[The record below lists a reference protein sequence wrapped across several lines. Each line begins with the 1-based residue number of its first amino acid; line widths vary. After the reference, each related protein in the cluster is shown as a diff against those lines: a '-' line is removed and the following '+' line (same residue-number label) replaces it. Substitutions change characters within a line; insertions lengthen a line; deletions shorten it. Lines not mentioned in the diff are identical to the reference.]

1 MTATGPVLPG
11 ATLGVVGGGQ
21 LGRMFALDA
30 RRMGYRVMVLD
41 PDPESPTG
49 QVANDRIVAPYSDA
63 GAVRD
68 LVERCDVVTYEF
80 ENVNADAVATAESS
94 GYVRPGSGVLRI
106 AQNRLL
112 EKAALVENGF
122 PVPEYVRVD
131 TIADM
136 VRGVEQI
143 GTPAVLKTVTSGYD
157 GKGQVVLRSAVDLRE
172 AHSSLRGPSEAESDV
187 LILEAFVP
195 FDLEISVIAAR
206 GPDGDVVC
214 FPPSEN
220 QHVNGILDV
229 SIVPARIP
237 DTVRATAVK
246 LASDI
251 ADALDVVGLVA
262 VEMFVT
268 DDGQLLVNEI
278 APRPHNSGHYTQ
290 DACATSQFEQLVRAI
305 CGLPLGSTGLLSP
318 VVMVNLLGDV
328 WADAGGTPDWEAAL
342 GVRGA
347 VLHLYGKSEARI
359 GRKMAHINVTA
370 PDVEIALQRA
380 LDARERAAG
389 RG

>member
-1 MTATGPVLPG
+1 VTGAGPFLPG
-11 ATLGVVGGGQ
+11 STLGVVGGGQ

-30 RRMGYRVMVLD
+30 RRMGYKVVVLD

-49 QVANDRIVAPYSDA
+49 QIADDRIVAPYTDA
-63 GAVRD
+63 DAMRQ

-80 ENVNADAVATAESS
+80 ENVNADAVATAEVS
-94 GYVRPGSGVLRI
+94 GHVRPGSHVLRI
-106 AQNRLL
+106 AQHRLI
-112 EKAALVENGF
+112 EKGALVENGF
-122 PVPEYVRVD
+122 PVAEYAEVD
-131 TIADM
+131 TMADM
-136 VRGVEQI
+136 VKAVERI
-143 GTPAVLKTVTSGYD
+143 GTPAVLKTATSGYD
-157 GKGQVVLRSAVDLRE
+157 GKGQIVLRSAVDMRE
-172 AHSSLRGPSEAESDV
+172 AHSELRRQSEA

-195 FDLEISVIAAR
+195 FELEISVIAAR

-237 DTVRATAVK
+237 TEVRNAAVK
-246 LASDI
+246 MASGI
-251 ADALDVVGLVA
+251 AEALDVVGLVA

-268 DDGQLLVNEI
+268 TDGQLLVNEI

-305 CGLPLGSTGLLSP
+305 CGLPLGSTELLSP
-318 VVMVNLLGDV
+318 VVMVNLLGDT
-328 WADAGGTPDWEAAL
+328 WADAGGTPDWDAAL
-342 GVRGA
+342 GVHGA

-370 PDVEIALQRA
+370 PDVETALTRA

>member
-1 MTATGPVLPG
+1 MTAAGPILPG

-30 RRMGYRVMVLD
+30 RRMGYRVVVLD

-49 QVANDRIVAPYSDA
+49 QVANDRIVAPYADA
-63 GAVRD
+63 GAVRE

-80 ENVNADAVATAESS
+80 ENVNADAVATAE
-94 GYVRPGSGVLRI
+94 GAGHVRPGSGVLRI

-112 EKAALVENGF
+112 EKGALVENGF
-122 PVPEYVRVD
+122 PVPEYVEVD

-136 VRGVEQI
+136 VRGVEKI
-143 GTPAVLKTVTSGYD
+143 GTPAVLKTATSGYD

-172 AHSSLRGPSEAESDV
+172 AHSSLRGQSEA

-195 FDLEISVIAAR
+195 FELEISVIAAR
-206 GPDGDVVC
+206 GPDGDVAC

-237 DTVRATAVK
+237 DEVRAAAVNM
-246 LASDI
+246 ASEI
-251 ADALDVVGLVA
+251 ADALDVIGLVA

-268 DDGQLLVNEI
+268 EDGELLVNEI

-305 CGLPLGSTGLLSP
+305 CGLPLGSTNLLSP
-318 VVMVNLLGDV
+318 VAMVNLLGDV
-328 WADAGGTPDWEAAL
+328 WSAAGGAPDWEAAL

-370 PDVEIALQRA
+370 PDVETALSRA
-380 LDARERAAG
+380 LEARERAAG

>member
-1 MTATGPVLPG
+1 MTSSGPILPG
-11 ATLGVVGGGQ
+11 GTLGVVGGGQ

-30 RRMGYRVMVLD
+30 RRMGYEVVVLD

-49 QVANDRIVAPYSDA
+49 QVANDRIVAPYTDA
-63 GAVRD
+63 DAMLR

-94 GYVRPGSGVLRI
+94 GFVRPGSHVLRV
-106 AQNRLL
+106 AQHRLI
-112 EKAALVENGF
+112 EKGALAENGF
-122 PVPEYVRVD
+122 PVPEYAEVD
-131 TIADM
+131 TMADM
-136 VRGVEQI
+136 VKAVERI
-143 GTPAVLKTVTSGYD
+143 GTPAVLKTATSGYD
-157 GKGQVVLRSAVDLRE
+157 GKGQIVLRSAVDMRE
-172 AHSSLRGPSEAESDV
+172 AHSELRPQSVA
-187 LILEAFVP
+187 LILESFVP
-195 FDLEISVIAAR
+195 FELEISVIAAR

-229 SIVPARIP
+229 SIVPARIS
-237 DTVRATAVK
+237 DEIRDAAIK
-246 LASDI
+246 LASGI
-251 ADALDVVGLVA
+251 AEALDVVGLVA

-268 DDGQLLVNEI
+268 TDGELLVNEI

-305 CGLPLGSTGLLSP
+305 SGLPLGSTELLSP

-328 WADAGGTPDWEAAL
+328 WADAGGTPDWDAAL
-342 GVRGA
+342 GVRGS
-347 VLHLYGKSEARI
+347 VLHLYGKAEARV

-370 PDVEIALQRA
+370 PDVETALARA

>member
-1 MTATGPVLPG
+1 VTSSGPILPG
-11 ATLGVVGGGQ
+11 GTLGVVGGGQ

-30 RRMGYRVMVLD
+30 RRMGYEVVVLD

-49 QVANDRIVAPYSDA
+49 QVANDRIVAPYTDA
-63 GAVRD
+63 DAMLR

-94 GYVRPGSGVLRI
+94 GFVRPGSHVLRV
-106 AQNRLL
+106 AQHRLI
-112 EKAALVENGF
+112 EKGALAENGF
-122 PVPEYVRVD
+122 PVPEYAEVD
-131 TIADM
+131 TMADM
-136 VRGVEQI
+136 VKAVERI
-143 GTPAVLKTVTSGYD
+143 GTPAVLKTATSGYD
-157 GKGQVVLRSAVDLRE
+157 GKGQIVLRSAVDMRE
-172 AHSSLRGPSEAESDV
+172 AHSELRPQSVA
-187 LILEAFVP
+187 LILESFVP
-195 FDLEISVIAAR
+195 FELEISVIAAR

-229 SIVPARIP
+229 SIVPARIS
-237 DTVRATAVK
+237 DEIRDAAIK
-246 LASDI
+246 LASGI
-251 ADALDVVGLVA
+251 AEALDVVGLVA

-268 DDGQLLVNEI
+268 TDGELLVNEI

-305 CGLPLGSTGLLSP
+305 SGLPLGSTELLSP

-328 WADAGGTPDWEAAL
+328 WADAGGTPDWDAAL
-342 GVRGA
+342 GVRGS
-347 VLHLYGKSEARI
+347 VLHLYGKAEARV

-370 PDVEIALQRA
+370 PDVETALARA

>member
-1 MTATGPVLPG
+1 MTGAGPFLPG
-11 ATLGVVGGGQ
+11 STLGVVGGGQ

-30 RRMGYRVMVLD
+30 RRMGYKVVVLD
-41 PDPESPTG
+41 PDPKSPTG
-49 QVANDRIVAPYSDA
+49 QIADDRIVTSYTDA
-63 GAVRD
+63 DAMRQ

-94 GYVRPGSGVLRI
+94 GHVRPGSHVLRI
-106 AQNRLL
+106 AQHRLI
-112 EKAALVENGF
+112 EKGALVDNGF
-122 PVPEYVRVD
+122 PVAEFAAVD
-131 TIADM
+131 TMADM
-136 VRGVEQI
+136 VKAFERI
-143 GTPAVLKTVTSGYD
+143 GTPAVLKTATSGYD
-157 GKGQVVLRSAVDLRE
+157 GKGQIVLRSAVDMRE
-172 AHSSLRGPSEAESDV
+172 AHTDLRRQSEA

-237 DTVRATAVK
+237 VEVRDAAVK
-246 LASDI
+246 LASGI
-251 ADALDVVGLVA
+251 AEALDVVGLGA
-262 VEMFVT
+262 VEIFVT
-268 DDGQLLVNEI
+268 TDGQLLVNEI

-290 DACATSQFEQLVRAI
+290 DACATSQFEQLIRAI
-305 CGLPLGSTGLLSP
+305 CSLPLGSTELLSP
-318 VVMVNLLGDV
+318 VVMVNLLGDI
-328 WADAGGTPDWEAAL
+328 WTDAGGTPDWDAAL
-342 GVRGA
+342 GVHGA

-370 PDVEIALQRA
+370 PDVETALARA

>member
-1 MTATGPVLPG
+1 VTGPVLPG
-11 ATLGVVGGGQ
+11 GTLGVVGGGQ
-21 LGRMFALDA
+21 LGRMFTLDA

-49 QVANDRIVAPYSDA
+49 QVADDRIVAPYTDA
-63 GAVRD
+63 SAVQQ

-80 ENVNADAVATAESS
+80 ENVDADAVATSEAS
-94 GYVRPGSGVLRI
+94 GFVRPGSHVLRV
-106 AQNRLL
+106 AQHRLI
-112 EKAALVENGF
+112 EKGALAENGF
-122 PVPEYVRVD
+122 PVAEYAAVD
-131 TIADM
+131 TMADM
-136 VRGVEQI
+136 VKAVEQI
-143 GTPAVLKTVTSGYD
+143 GTPAVLKTATSGYD
-157 GKGQVVLRSAVDLRE
+157 GKGQIVLRSAVDMRE
-172 AHSSLRGPSEAESDV
+172 AHSRLRQQSVA
-187 LILEAFVP
+187 LILESFVP
-195 FDLEISVIAAR
+195 FDMEISVIAAR

-220 QHVNGILDV
+220 QHVDGILDV
-229 SIVPARIP
+229 SIVPARIS
-237 DTVRATAVK
+237 DEVREAATK
-246 LASDI
+246 LASGI

-268 DDGQLLVNEI
+268 TDGELLVNEI

-290 DACATSQFEQLVRAI
+290 DGCATSQFEQLVRAI
-305 CGLPLGSTGLLSP
+305 CGLPLGSTELLSP
-318 VVMVNLLGDV
+318 VVMVNLFGDV
-328 WADAGGTPDWEAAL
+328 WADAGGTPDWDAAL

-347 VLHLYGKSEARI
+347 VLHLYGKAEARI

-370 PDVEIALQRA
+370 PDVETALARA

>member
-1 MTATGPVLPG
+1 MTGAGPFLPG
-11 ATLGVVGGGQ
+11 STLGVVGGGQ

-30 RRMGYRVMVLD
+30 RRMGYKVVVLD

-49 QVANDRIVAPYSDA
+49 QIADDRIVAPYTDA
-63 GAVRD
+63 DAMRQ

-80 ENVNADAVATAESS
+80 ENVNADAVATAEGS
-94 GYVRPGSGVLRI
+94 GFVRPGSHVLRI
-106 AQNRLL
+106 AQHRLI
-112 EKAALVENGF
+112 EKGALLENGF
-122 PVPEYVRVD
+122 PVAEYAEVD
-131 TIADM
+131 TMADM
-136 VRGVEQI
+136 VKAVERV
-143 GTPAVLKTVTSGYD
+143 GTPAVLKTATSGYD
-157 GKGQVVLRSAVDLRE
+157 GKGQIVLRSAVDMRE
-172 AHSSLRGPSEAESDV
+172 AHSELRRQSEV

-195 FDLEISVIAAR
+195 FEVEISVIAAR

-237 DTVRATAVK
+237 DEVRDAAVK
-246 LASDI
+246 LASGI
-251 ADALDVVGLVA
+251 AEALEVVGLVA

-268 DDGQLLVNEI
+268 TDGQLLVNEI

-290 DACATSQFEQLVRAI
+290 DACATSQYEQLVRAI
-305 CGLPLGSTGLLSP
+305 CGLPLGSTELLSP
-318 VVMVNLLGDV
+318 VVMVNLLGDTWV
-328 WADAGGTPDWEAAL
+328 DAGGTPDWDAAL
-342 GVRGA
+342 GVHGA
-347 VLHLYGKSEARI
+347 VLHLYGKAEARI

-370 PDVEIALQRA
+370 PDVETALARA

>member
-1 MTATGPVLPG
+1 MTSSGPILPG
-11 ATLGVVGGGQ
+11 GTLGVVGGGQ

-30 RRMGYRVMVLD
+30 RRMGYEVVVLD

-49 QVANDRIVAPYSDA
+49 QVANDRIVAPYTDA
-63 GAVRD
+63 DAMLR

-94 GYVRPGSGVLRI
+94 GFVRPGSHVLRV
-106 AQNRLL
+106 AQHRLI
-112 EKAALVENGF
+112 EKGALAENGF
-122 PVPEYVRVD
+122 PVPEYAEVD
-131 TIADM
+131 TMADM
-136 VRGVEQI
+136 VKAVERI
-143 GTPAVLKTVTSGYD
+143 GTPAVLKTATSGYD
-157 GKGQVVLRSAVDLRE
+157 GKGQIVLRSAVDMRE
-172 AHSSLRGPSEAESDV
+172 AHSELRPQSVA
-187 LILEAFVP
+187 LILESFVP
-195 FDLEISVIAAR
+195 FELEISVIAAR

-229 SIVPARIP
+229 SIVPARIS
-237 DTVRATAVK
+237 DEIRDAAIK
-246 LASDI
+246 LASGI
-251 ADALDVVGLVA
+251 AEALDVVGLVA

-268 DDGQLLVNEI
+268 TDGELLVNEI

-305 CGLPLGSTGLLSP
+305 SGLPLGSTELLSP

-328 WADAGGTPDWEAAL
+328 WADAGGTPDWDAAL
-342 GVRGA
+342 GVRGS
-347 VLHLYGKSEARI
+347 VLHLYGKAGARV

-370 PDVEIALQRA
+370 PDVETALARA

>member
-1 MTATGPVLPG
+1 MTGPVLPG
-11 ATLGVVGGGQ
+11 GTLGVVGGGQ
-21 LGRMFALDA
+21 LGRMFTLDA

-49 QVANDRIVAPYSDA
+49 QVADDRIVAPYTDA
-63 GAVRD
+63 SAVQQ

-80 ENVNADAVATAESS
+80 ENVDADAVATSEAS
-94 GYVRPGSGVLRI
+94 GFVRPGSHVLRV
-106 AQNRLL
+106 AQHRLI
-112 EKAALVENGF
+112 EKGALAENGF
-122 PVPEYVRVD
+122 PVAEYAAVD
-131 TIADM
+131 TMADM
-136 VRGVEQI
+136 VKAVEQI
-143 GTPAVLKTVTSGYD
+143 GTPAVLKTATSGYD
-157 GKGQVVLRSAVDLRE
+157 GKGQIVLRSAVDMRE
-172 AHSSLRGPSEAESDV
+172 AHSRLRQQSVA
-187 LILEAFVP
+187 LILESFVP
-195 FDLEISVIAAR
+195 FDMEISVIAAR

-220 QHVNGILDV
+220 QHVDGILDV
-229 SIVPARIP
+229 SIVPARIS
-237 DTVRATAVK
+237 DEVREAATK
-246 LASDI
+246 LASGI

-268 DDGQLLVNEI
+268 TDGELLVNEI

-290 DACATSQFEQLVRAI
+290 DGCATSQFEQLVRAI
-305 CGLPLGSTGLLSP
+305 CGLPLGSTELLSP
-318 VVMVNLLGDV
+318 VVMVNLFGDV
-328 WADAGGTPDWEAAL
+328 WADAGGTPDWDAAL

-347 VLHLYGKSEARI
+347 VLHLYGKAEARI

-370 PDVEIALQRA
+370 PDVETALARA